1 MVLCPLLGW
10 WWLLG
15 LWLLVRAVVQVQ
27 VFCMV
32 LCLLLGLVVADG
44 RCGSGP
50 GLCLLLGWL
59 SLVGAL
65 AGSGP
70 GVLHRAASVLDRGA

>member
-50 GLCLLLGWL
+50 GVLH
-59 SLVGAL
+59 GAL
-65 AGSGP
+65 P
-70 GVLHRAASVLDRGA
+70 PVGVGVG